1 MKLGKTR
8 VQRLHRLFF
17 VYSSWNPLKVVGGF
31 FFCESKRKIARNWHH
46 PPAEDDRR
54 RCWRCWR
61 CWRCSGR
68 PLREASEERATR
80 IWPSCSLFFLFVFF
94 LVIFSGVSA
103 FDCFFFFCDG
113 RLGTTSETLAQRCRR
128 RTKSTTASCNA
139 EARSYPLPQR
149 RH

>member
-31 FFCESKRKIARNWHH
+31 FLRIQAKNCAELTPSASRRRSPAMLAMLAMLG
-46 PPAEDDRR
+46 PPAAGSIR
-54 RCWRCWR
+54 
-61 CWRCSGR
+61 G
-68 PLREASEERATR
+68 ASDSDLAE
-80 IWPSCSLFFLFVFF
+80 LFLVFFFVFF